1 MLIKLKQ
8 RVSSYGWCY
17 RDAPIV
23 TPKAGD
29 KTGLH
34 TDDEAHQCQRI
45 DWPLVPDYCVHRA
58 QAGQKETFDE
68 QGRIADNP
76 PSEQMHGA
84 LDLAS
89 KGYATKLQT
98 A

>member
-1 MLIKLKQ
+1 MG
-8 RVSSYGWCY
+8 RVLSIAGRCASSVAC
-17 RDAPIV
+17 R
-23 TPKAGD
+23 
-29 KTGLH
+29 L
-34 TDDEAHQCQRI
+34 
-45 DWPLVPDYCVHRA
+45 HRA
-58 QAGQKETFDE
+58 VIGQKETFDE